1 MCKEYWRCGVVANA
15 VSEGMVVGPSEGRV
29 TVDGPVGVI
38 EKVHGR
44 RTNGVISIVEH
55 PVTPGVLVP
64 PHVHTDFD
72 EWSYV
77 LEGRVGARIGDDE
90 FTAGPGSYIL
100 KPRRI
105 MHTFWNAGPD
115 PVRLIEIITPAGFED
130 FFADFGEML
139 RTGGFDPARMAEL
152 AADHGTTYD
161 VTWVPELE
169 ERYGIK
175 LMA

>member
-100 KPRRI
+100 KPRGSCIRSG
-105 MHTFWNAGPD
+105 TPGP
-115 PVRLIEIITPAGFED
+115 I
-130 FFADFGEML
+130 
-139 RTGGFDPARMAEL
+139 
-152 AADHGTTYD
+152 
-161 VTWVPELE
+161 
-169 ERYGIK
+169 RY
-175 LMA
+175 ASSRSSRPPDSR